1 MEELKYLS
9 DIEKWIDEVTPE
21 LIKKLFTDLIKT
33 KKWGAGFLGNV
44 DEAKAKK
51 WNAKLAEIF
60 ED

>member
-1 MEELKYLS
+1 MRLHPNLLKNYLQ
-9 DIEKWIDEVTPE
+9 I
-21 LIKKLFTDLIKT
+21 LIKA